1 MAHEG
6 EATVDQCHRGFST
19 ATEAA
24 GYASPN
30 PLFMRYTPDEG
41 GRFAGQLAY
50 GFRSVECFVRAAA
63 AGDVLGAGL
72 ATAAH
77 TLQGT
82 AVLEA
87 GRRSLDSGGRA
98 VRILYA
104 SADSQTPVGME
115 LE

>member
-1 MAHEG
+1 MK
-6 EATVDQCHRGFST
+6 
-19 ATEAA
+19 
-24 GYASPN
+24 
-30 PLFMRYTPDEG
+30 YTPYEG